1 MAEHIVWD
9 GETGQPIVSST
20 GTPVDDILDAID
32 RTGSVQGALRRFPG
46 LTAEGVS
53 AALQFA
59 RRASQGGAAYQP
71 PSNYGVTVLRER
83 GVQFNAGGAA
93 TLDTRE
99 DGQATA
105 AAEIRSLEDSLT
117 AAEARREQLLYELD
131 VIESIRDGLQ
141 DIIAGNTISH
151 EEAVAW
157 LRANVPG

>member
-1 MAEHIVWD
+1 MDEHIVFD

-20 GTPVDDILDAID
+20 RTPVDGILEAID
-32 RTGSVQGALRRFPG
+32 NTGTVDGALQRFPG

-59 RRASQGGAAYQP
+59 RRSSRRDTKYQSIP
-71 PSNYGVTVLRER
+71 NYGVTVLRER

-93 TLDTRE
+93 TLDPRE
-99 DGQATA
+99 EDD
-105 AAEIRSLEDSLT
+105 AAERRSVEDSFK

-131 VIESIRDGLQ
+131 VVESIRDGLQ
-141 DIIAGNTISH
+141 DIIDGKTISH

-157 LRANVPG
+157 LRANIPG